1 MVSRDQV
8 HLGPKYVGLWDF
20 EARTDEEL
28 SFRQG
33 DIFHVTRKEEQWW
46 WATLMDSAGAALAE
60 GYVPCNYLAE
70 EEAGESEPWF
80 FGQISRSEAVHQ
92 LQAEGNP
99 TGAFLI
105 RVSGKLGADYVLS
118 VRDAQVVRHYRI
130 WRRSGRLHLNEVVSF
145 LSLPEL
151 LDYHKAQSLSHGLR
165 LTVPCCKH
173 ESEPLPHWANWERP
187 REEFTLC
194 RKLGAGY
201 FGEVFEGLWKDQVR
215 VAIKVIS
222 RDNLLHQNTF
232 QREIQAMKQLR
243 HRHILALYAVAS
255 LGDPVYIITELMPKG
270 SLLQLLRDSDKQ
282 ALPISELVD
291 LASQVAEGMCYLE
304 SQNYVH
310 RDLAARNI
318 LVGENNICKVGDFG
332 LARLIKVGPSVGK
345 AQGRDPLSHGNPEW
359 ARRVGYQCCD
369 HNWQGFCPHS
379 MALNQSFSHS
389 GSEPSGLA
397 AVATSGSDSGQ
408 HSVLLTCPPRPQL
421 LRLCAVGRRCR
432 QSSMAHPTL
441 SDCRR
446 TSTSPMTTAS
456 PTSGQPL
463 RHSP

>member
-1 MVSRDQV
+1 MGNAYPSPAWVIGIQNQL
-8 HLGPKYVGLWDF
+8 LGTVWV
-20 EARTDEEL
+20 ET
-28 SFRQG
+28 
-33 DIFHVTRKEEQWW
+33 
-46 WATLMDSAGAALAE
+46 SAGSGQHGRTACSGLGYGVGGVGSAE
-60 GYVPCNYLAE
+60 TQAVSSLPCR
-70 EEAGESEPWF
+70 WF

-118 VRDAQVVRHYRI
+118 GTAFLALHSPVPACQGSLALGPPGHTHPAALRLRGVGHLVLTQAAPSLSTCLLWGRSQMRDAQVVRHYRI
-130 WRRSGRLHLNEVVSF
+130 WRRSGRLHLNEAVSF
-145 LSLPEL
+145 PSLPEL

-332 LARLIKVGPSVGK
+332 LARLIKACPTTKPS
-345 AQGRDPLSHGNPEW
+345 
-359 ARRVGYQCCD
+359 
-369 HNWQGFCPHS
+369 
-379 MALNQSFSHS
+379 
-389 GSEPSGLA
+389 
-397 AVATSGSDSGQ
+397 
-408 HSVLLTCPPRPQL
+408 
-421 LRLCAVGRRCR
+421 
-432 QSSMAHPTL
+432 
-441 SDCRR
+441 
-446 TSTSPMTTAS
+446 
-456 PTSGQPL
+456 
-463 RHSP
+463 